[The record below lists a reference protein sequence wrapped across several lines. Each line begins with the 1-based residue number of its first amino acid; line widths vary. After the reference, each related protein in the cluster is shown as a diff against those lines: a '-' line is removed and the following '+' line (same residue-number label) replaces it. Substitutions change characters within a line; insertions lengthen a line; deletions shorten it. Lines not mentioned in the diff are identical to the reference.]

1 VAVVEAFALV
11 LLREDG
17 GDDGEGEADEG
28 AEEGDCAEGEGVGYG
43 CGIHCC
49 GWWGMRWVWCSWR

>member
-49 GWWGMRWVWCSWR
+49 GWWGVR